1 MEFQTGRISSIWP
14 EDKQHI
20 ICLCQKYGADHVM
33 EIIKEYKRS
42 SHWDILL
49 ELDKYFEKCCA
60 DKVENT
66 LSADE
71 LVSAV
76 RNWIKLVSKSL
87 VEGDFNSESI

>member
-1 MEFQTGRISSIWP
+1 MEFQTGGISEIWP

-20 ICLCQKYGADHVM
+20 ICLCQKYSTDHVM

-42 SHWDILL
+42 SHRDILL

-66 LSADE
+66 LSTDE

-76 RNWIKLVSKSL
+76 RDWIKLVSKSL
-87 VEGDFNSESI
+87 IEGDSNFEK